1 MSAVW
6 CHQCGCRQSL
16 GVPTCGDR
24 NATGELGLP
33 YAISFFS
40 FVFMFRS
47 ARFLTF
53 GPVSYLRIVYYTSGR
68 LCAVTPNTRCRH
80 LGARAAELCGGEGGG
95 GLGFAGVA
103 RSRPVA
109 MARGGHVAGL
119 TRGAGRGWRRETA
132 AAAAAAPPS
141 AEQQQQQQHSAGRR
155 GAAGAPMPG
164 PTQAL
169 SPNGEN
175 NNDII
180 QDNGTTIIPF
190 RKHTVRGERSYRYRW
205 RAAAGRCGA
214 GGGSRAERG
223 RAALSPPPHPN
234 THR

>member
-1 MSAVW
+1 M
-6 CHQCGCRQSL
+6 
-16 GVPTCGDR
+16 
-24 NATGELGLP
+24 
-33 YAISFFS
+33 
-40 FVFMFRS
+40 
-47 ARFLTF
+47 
-53 GPVSYLRIVYYTSGR
+53 
-68 LCAVTPNTRCRH
+68 
-80 LGARAAELCGGEGGG
+80 AEEEGGG
-95 GLGFAGVA
+95 MAGVA

-109 MARGGHVAGL
+109 MARGGHVARL

-132 AAAAAAPPS
+132 AAAAAAAAAAPPS
-141 AEQQQQQQHSAGRR
+141 AEQRQQQQQRSAGRR

-205 RAAAGRCGA
+205 GAAAGR
-214 GGGSRAERG
+214 
-223 RAALSPPPHPN
+223 
-234 THR
+234 

>member
-1 MSAVW
+1 MW
-6 CHQCGCRQSL
+6 RRG
-16 GVPTCGDR
+16 
-24 NATGELGLP
+24 
-33 YAISFFS
+33 
-40 FVFMFRS
+40 
-47 ARFLTF
+47 
-53 GPVSYLRIVYYTSGR
+53 
-68 LCAVTPNTRCRH
+68 
-80 LGARAAELCGGEGGG
+80 GGG

-223 RAALSPPPHPN
+223 RAALSPPPPQY
-234 THR
+234 T